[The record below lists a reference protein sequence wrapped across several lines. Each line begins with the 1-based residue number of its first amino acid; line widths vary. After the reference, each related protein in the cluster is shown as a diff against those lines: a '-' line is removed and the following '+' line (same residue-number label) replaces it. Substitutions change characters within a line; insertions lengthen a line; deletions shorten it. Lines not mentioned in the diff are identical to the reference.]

1 MLTRILIPALTL
13 LALAVTACRQPDTV
27 PVETAEAPEIARLP
41 SSVHAADP
49 NGAAQLAEGFHSVE
63 QNAWRWTAKRFV
75 VLLGPPDGSATRGAT
90 LIVRFAIPDAIISQL
105 GELTLTANIGGATL
119 PSQTYD
125 QPGDYIYSQSVPAAA
140 LAGDLV
146 SAEFNFDKA
155 LGPSDADQRELSA
168 IFSSVELEL
177 P

>member
-1 MLTRILIPALTL
+1 MLKKILIPTAVL
-13 LALAVTACRQPDTV
+13 LSLAATACRQPDTV
-27 PVETAEAPEIARLP
+27 PVETTTAPVVTRLA

-49 NGAAQLAEGFHSVE
+49 NGVPQLAEGFHSVE

-75 VLLGPPDGSATRGAT
+75 VLLGPPDGSAEQGAT
-90 LIVRFAIPDAIISQL
+90 LTVRFAIPEAIISQL
-105 GELTLTANIGGATL
+105 GELTLTANIGGTTL
-119 PSQTYD
+119 PSQTYN
-125 QPGDYIYSQSVPAAA
+125 QPGDYIYTQSVPAAA

-146 SAEFNFDKA
+146 SAEFSFDKA

-168 IFSSVELEL
+168 IFSSAELEL